1 MAETITQYRLETFLR
16 GRLGTDANVGTH
28 SAADDVVVIDGT
40 VQPVRLPI
48 ADIGRTLKF
57 KFEEQQNQKRQ
68 S

>member
-1 MAETITQYRLETFLR
+1 M
-16 GRLGTDANVGTH
+16 GTH